1 MIRRYENKTYENKKQ
16 EVPKNTKAADKPRNA
31 VKPEKTK

>member
-16 EVPKNTKAADKPRNA
+16 EVPENTKAADKPKST
-31 VKPEKTK
+31 VKTGKTK